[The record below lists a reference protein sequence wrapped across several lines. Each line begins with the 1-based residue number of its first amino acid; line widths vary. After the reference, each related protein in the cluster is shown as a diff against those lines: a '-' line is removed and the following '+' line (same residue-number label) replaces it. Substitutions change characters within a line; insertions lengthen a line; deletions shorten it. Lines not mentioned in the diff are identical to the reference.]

1 MFKVDSTADAGR
13 CFGVP
18 AVSNL
23 PGVGAGGYLLLADP
37 DRAAHGET
45 RRPRVVGHASDAG
58 G

>member
-1 MFKVDSTADAGR
+1 MFKVDSISDAGLG
-13 CFGVP
+13 FGVP

-45 RRPRVVGHASDAG
+45 
-58 G
+58 